1 MAASVPSAGIHS
13 DISSISP
20 SRTPDFTGR
29 PALPADPIIWRAPMK
44 TRSTLILGAIAAL
57 GLVLAISS
65 TNALAQQKSPLVGTW
80 QVTSAQLLMS
90 DTKEVLR
97 PYGEHPIGYLQYS
110 PGGHMVTFLSTGTA
124 KRPAG
129 AYTDA
134 DRVDIFEGILAA
146 YAATYRVEGN
156 KVIHHVVA
164 SWYPER
170 IGRDQIRFFEVDGN
184 RLTIKTEP
192 TRALNWDGREYV
204 ATLTFERAE

>member
-1 MAASVPSAGIHS
+1 
-13 DISSISP
+13 
-20 SRTPDFTGR
+20 
-29 PALPADPIIWRAPMK
+29 MK
-44 TRSTLILGAIAAL
+44 THRRFTLGVLAGL
-57 GLVLAISS
+57 GLALAISAPD
-65 TNALAQQKSPLVGTW
+65 ALAQQKSPLVGTW
-80 QVTSAQLLMS
+80 HVTSAQLLMS
-90 DTKEVLR
+90 DTKEVLL
-97 PYGEHPIGYLQYS
+97 PYGERPIGYLQYS
-110 PGGHMVTFLSTGTA
+110 PGGHMVTFLSTGTP

-134 DRVDIFEGILAA
+134 DRADIFEGILAA

-204 ATLTFERAE
+204 ATLTFERVE

>member
-1 MAASVPSAGIHS
+1 
-13 DISSISP
+13 
-20 SRTPDFTGR
+20 
-29 PALPADPIIWRAPMK
+29 MK
-44 TRSTLILGAIAAL
+44 TRCTLILGAIAAL

-80 QVTSAQLLMS
+80 HVTSAQLLMS
-90 DTKEVLR
+90 DTNEVLR

-110 PGGHMVTFLSTGTA
+110 PGGHMVTFLSTATA
-124 KRPAG
+124 KRGAG

-192 TRALNWDGREYV
+192 RRALNWDGREYV
-204 ATLTFERAE
+204 ATLTFERVE

>member
-1 MAASVPSAGIHS
+1 
-13 DISSISP
+13 
-20 SRTPDFTGR
+20 
-29 PALPADPIIWRAPMK
+29 L
-44 TRSTLILGAIAAL
+44 LILLLLL
-57 GLVLAISS
+57 GLLLGEGKS
-65 TNALAQQKSPLVGTW
+65 AQDENGCRRSHNNRCERL
-80 QVTSAQLLMS
+80 QLLMS

-110 PGGHMVTFLSTGTA
+110 PGGHMVTFLSTGTP

-134 DRVDIFEGILAA
+134 DRADIFEGILAA

-184 RLTIKTEP
+184 RLTIKTAP
-192 TRALNWDGREYV
+192 TTALNWNGREYV
-204 ATLTFERAE
+204 ATLTFERVE